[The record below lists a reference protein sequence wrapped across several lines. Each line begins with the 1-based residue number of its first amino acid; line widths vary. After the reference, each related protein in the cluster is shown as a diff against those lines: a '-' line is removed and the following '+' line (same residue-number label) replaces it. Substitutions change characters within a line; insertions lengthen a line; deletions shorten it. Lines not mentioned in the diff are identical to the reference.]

1 MARLSYRDAAGVLR
15 DFPIKGRVSIGR
27 HPDQDIQILDR
38 VVSKAHCAI
47 ELVNGRYSVR
57 DVGSRNGTYV
67 NGIRISARRPL
78 GHGDEMTVGST
89 RLKFIEDAP
98 EDSLMTRVTFHD
110 SEVDGSIR
118 SKVSGEFDQGFV
130 PENQI
135 RDASILRRDYE
146 KLRIANE
153 LQEDIGFDLDSD
165 NLLSKILDKA
175 FEIFPAD
182 RGVILMHNADLE
194 TFVPKVYKSR
204 HAKESE
210 GQSIRIS
217 QTILQE
223 VVEEKSAVLSHD
235 AMSDARFSGSH
246 SIILEGIKSTVSVPL
261 LYEEALLGV
270 IHLDSQ
276 NALGAFSEKDL
287 QILTGFARQAAINIQ
302 HSRLLKKM
310 EEELAVRA
318 NLQRLLSP
326 QLIDQ
331 VVNGQIEIQ
340 QGGEER
346 ETTMLF
352 ADIRGFTSMSERMPA
367 QGIVSLLNNYFE
379 VMVDVIFAHQG
390 TLDKFV
396 GDEIMALW
404 GAPVDVDDPEVRAT
418 SCALAMRDALGQLNE
433 LRRMEFEISVESG
446 VLAADAEF
454 EPLEIGIGIN
464 TGRVIAGYIGS
475 SKSLSYTVIGDP
487 VNTASRL
494 CSTAEP
500 GEIIVGRT
508 TYEKVKDLYEVLA
521 LPRRQLKGKSEAV
534 ELFKVVGRLE
544 QNTEEPTH
552 SAETMKRLQELGG
565 GSAPAAAILPTGE
578 AWTVPRRERGF
589 IDSTTDSIDVGG
601 DWPKEGWKPDGNGE

>member
-78 GHGDEMTVGST
+78 GNDDEMTVGST

-110 SEVDGSIR
+110 QVDGSIR
-118 SKVSGEFDQGFV
+118 SKVSGEFEQGFL

-135 RDASILRRDYE
+135 RDTAILRRDYE

-153 LQEDIGFDLDSD
+153 LQEEIGFDLDSD
-165 NLLSKILDKA
+165 NLLAKILDKA

-182 RGVILMHNADLE
+182 RGVILMHNANLE

-204 HAKESE
+204 HAGEAE

-235 AMSDARFSGSH
+235 AMSDERFSGSH

-287 QILTGFARQAAINIQ
+287 QILAGFARQAAINIQ

-379 VMVDVIFAHQG
+379 VMVDVIFGHQG

-404 GAPVDVDDPEVRAT
+404 GAPVDVEDCEIRAT

-433 LRRMEFEISVESG
+433 LRRMEFEIAVESG
-446 VLAADAEF
+446 TIPPDSEF
-454 EPLEIGIGIN
+454 ELLQIGIGIN

-500 GEIIVGRT
+500 GEIIVGRS
-508 TYEKVKDLYEVLA
+508 TYEKVKDLYNVVA
-521 LPRRQLKGKSEAV
+521 LPKRQLKGKAEAV
-534 ELFKVVGRLE
+534 EIFKVVGRLRGDE
-544 QNTEEPTH
+544 GVVNHTEE
-552 SAETMKRLQELGG
+552 TMQRLKGLAGG
-565 GSAPAAAILPTGE
+565 EIAQAAILPTGE
-578 AWTVPRRERGF
+578 AWQVPRKERGF
-589 IDSTTDSIDVGG
+589 TDVATDAIDVSAG
-601 DWPKEGWKPDGNGE
+601 WPKRGWKPDDTGE